1 MTREK
6 QDGTEYH
13 NAIVL
18 KLGSE
23 DWIKVKWEWKGFS
36 PGSMSMVH
44 VSWIRD
50 SSTRNRGNPNYNED
64 NYAFDLE
71 SIGQPGLFAHGSS
84 ANSI

>member
-6 QDGTEYH
+6 QDGKEYH
-13 NAIVL
+13 NATVV
-18 KLGSE
+18 KVCSE

-44 VSWIRD
+44 VSWIKD
-50 SSTRNRGNPNYNED
+50 GSTRDRGNPNYSED
-64 NYAFDLE
+64 NYVFDLE
-71 SIGQPGLFAHGSS
+71 SIGQPGVFAHASS

>member
-6 QDGTEYH
+6 QDGKEYH
-13 NAIVL
+13 NATVV
-18 KLGSE
+18 KVCSE

-44 VSWIRD
+44 VSWIKD
-50 SSTRNRGNPNYNED
+50 GSTRDRGNPNYNED
-64 NYAFDLE
+64 NIVVDLA